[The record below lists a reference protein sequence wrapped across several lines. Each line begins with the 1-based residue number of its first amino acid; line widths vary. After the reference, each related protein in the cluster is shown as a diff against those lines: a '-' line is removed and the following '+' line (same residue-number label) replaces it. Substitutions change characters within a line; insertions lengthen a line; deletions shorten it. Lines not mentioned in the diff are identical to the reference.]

1 MQLSLQ
7 KTIPLPLRERAGNR
21 ISGIWQQDVQLG
33 GRQQLFV
40 QAPSGTGK
48 TTLVHMLYGLRSDYD
63 GRLLWDQTDIK
74 TMSREQLAA
83 LRTGKLSIIFQ
94 DLRLFPDLTAW
105 ENINVKRALTDTVS
119 EAEVWQWLERLGLK
133 DHKDKPA
140 HTLSYGEQQRV
151 AIIRALVQPF
161 SWLLMDEPFSHLD
174 KANRQIAASLI
185 REVVQRNNAGF
196 LLADLDENDYFP
208 YDKTIML

>member
-74 TMSREQLAA
+74 TMNREQLAA

-119 EAEVWQWLERLGLK
+119 EVEVWQWLERLGLK
-133 DHKDKPA
+133 DRKDKPA